1 MLQEDRTGNLHERCD
16 IFATV
21 VIRTRKSVKK
31 MAELKTVPVIGRVAT
46 RIENYLYERK
56 KRGYVDLAHKHRCY
70 QAGELA
76 EKEYDQ
82 LKDRALIES
91 RSIFYR

>member
-1 MLQEDRTGNLHERCD
+1 M
-16 IFATV
+16 V
-21 VIRTRKSVKK
+21 
-31 MAELKTVPVIGRVAT
+31 ELKTVPVIGRVAE
-46 RIENYLYERK
+46 RIESYLYERK
-56 KRGYVDLAHKHRCY
+56 KRGYVDLAHKQHCH